1 MGEAMARYAMAVLC
15 MFAALMSMAFILHSV
30 YIRWH
35 YMTFVFALL
44 AALCVALC
52 MIVLGL

>member
-1 MGEAMARYAMAVLC
+1 MNETLARYVMAVLC
-15 MFAALMSMAFILHSV
+15 MFAALVSLAFTLHSV

-52 MIVLGL
+52 MLVIGL